1 MVGQRFKSVTCRL
14 ATHLPKP
21 TFFKMEFQSP
31 TGMSKTLFSEYER
44 LKLQQVESRTVEHRQ
59 RHYGK
64 LIVCDAFNCKDR
76 EE

>member
-1 MVGQRFKSVTCRL
+1 
-14 ATHLPKP
+14 
-21 TFFKMEFQSP
+21 MEFQSP
-31 TGMSKTLFSEYER
+31 TGMSKSLFSEYER
-44 LKLQQVESRTVEHRQ
+44 LKLQRVESGTVEHTQ